1 MTEHHH
7 RSAGSEQPRGMEP
20 ILNSL
25 MQATLDVTTTSRPAL
40 RKRFEEILRG
50 QVRDPAQAPSHYT
63 RLLDAAKKCV
73 ESYPVASGRHI
84 HEGRDGYGWLRELRL
99 VVDEIAA
106 QPPAAPVEMECDTV
120 KHMWDQVEKARADGT
135 FSSPVSP
142 SSAGSDQGDR
152 DLVANSWGVL
162 ESYGFAPEACDYLPQ
177 AIDNALAAVIGAR
190 DDLLAEVTR
199 LRAAPQSPL
208 EWLAGHTNYELS
220 FSGWDEDPAWLVHS
234 VNGGRNDREWTLLS
248 TGSTPEEALRKAMAR
263 TVTRPHEKS
272 RGAEFPSHGRNTP

>member
-1 MTEHHH
+1 MTGRIDE
-7 RSAGSEQPRGMEP
+7 AIEALLAYQQADMEGVMV
-20 ILNSL
+20 L
-25 MQATLDVTTTSRPAL
+25 TSRQAIHEVADEL
-40 RKRFEEILRG
+40 RRL
-50 QVRDPAQAPSHYT
+50 RDPAQATLWPDIKQLHDAIAECIGREGLTYPGI
-63 RLLDAAKKCV
+63 RRAAKRV
-73 ESYPVASGRHI
+73 Q
-84 HEGRDGYGWLRELRL
+84 ELYAAT
-99 VVDEIAA
+99 IAA
-106 QPPAAPVEMECDTV
+106 QPPAAPVETATKSAPVGSAPHNNGERLPNGDVAAAGADT
-120 KHMWDQVEKARADGT
+120 RC
-135 FSSPVSP
+135 
-142 SSAGSDQGDR
+142 SAGTDQEGW
-152 DLVANSWGVL
+152 DLVAKSWVVL

>member
-1 MTEHHH
+1 MSFHPANHLPGCMMPDGGDCCAGHAAVVDDWH
-7 RSAGSEQPRGMEP
+7 RQRREIER
-20 ILNSL
+20 
-25 MQATLDVTTTSRPAL
+25 L
-40 RKRFEEILRG
+40 RH
-50 QVRDPAQAPSHYT
+50 PAQAAPEPGEILQILEDEVYCDKFDGSYDYG
-63 RLLDAAKKCV
+63 DAVPRILALF
-73 ESYPVASGRHI
+73 AT
-84 HEGRDGYGWLRELRL
+84 
-99 VVDEIAA
+99 
-106 QPPAAPVEMECDTV
+106 QPPAAPV
-120 KHMWDQVEKARADGT
+120 DQERLAELQNEAGMYKSLYENAIAQR
-135 FSSPVSP
+135 
-142 SSAGSDQGDR
+142 SSAGTDQEGW
-152 DLVANSWGVL
+152 DLVAKSWVVL